1 MVDTNPSLVVCTK
14 AEVVAEDQDM
24 EVSLGMDLVNH
35 TMAAAAVAQLDMEDH
50 RHQEE
55 EPIVPIE
62 EV

>member
-1 MVDTNPSLVVCTK
+1 MVDTNRSLVVCIK

-24 EVSLGMDLVNH
+24 EISLGMDLVNH
-35 TMAAAAVAQLDMEDH
+35 TMAAAVTQLDVEDH